1 MSYPINSS
9 TFSAFREGD
18 DSAFNTVFHSYYR
31 PLYYFTRKLIDNK
44 EEAEEIVLNSFLKLF
59 QRCALVESIDA
70 LKAFLYITT
79 KNNCF
84 DYYRSNKALRVRQ
97 KEFKSKIENETLF
110 QYEYDIKDQLVEMV
124 RHAVNDLPRECRKIF
139 EMLYYQDL
147 TPAEVAEILQI
158 SVSTV
163 YNQKSRAVQLL
174 RMALSDHPLAI
185 AFLYFSVMCI
195 KDVHLIH
202 YKVMAE

>member
-84 DYYRSNKALRVRQ
+84 DYLRASKSLRTRQ
-97 KEFKSKIENETLF
+97 KEFMAKMENEVEL
-110 QYEYDIKDQLVEMV
+110 QYYYEIEQPLVV
-124 RHAVNDLPRECRKIF
+124 IVNEALKELPKECRKVL
-139 EMLYYQDL
+139 EMLIIQDRK
-147 TPAEVAEILQI
+147 PDEVARDLNIA
-158 SVSTV
+158 VSTV
-163 YNQKSRAVQLL
+163 YNQKSKGIESLKTKLSPTWLDNQLSKL
-174 RMALSDHPLAI
+174 TH
-185 AFLYFSVMCI
+185 
-195 KDVHLIH
+195 
-202 YKVMAE
+202 

>member
-1 MSYPINSS
+1 MSYPIDSS

-18 DSAFNTVFHSYYR
+18 NNAFSVVFHSYYR

-59 QRCALVESIDA
+59 QRCALVESPDA

-84 DYYRSNKALRVRQ
+84 DYFRANKSLRTRQ
-97 KEFKSKIENETLF
+97 KEFMARMENDTLL
-110 QYEYDIKDQLVEMV
+110 QYEHDIKDQLVEMV
-124 RHAVNDLPRECRKIF
+124 RKAVNDLPRECRKIF

-163 YNQKSRAVQLL
+163 YNQKSRALQLL

-185 AFLYFSVMCI
+185 AFLYFSTLYLQ
-195 KDVHLIH
+195 DVEFIH
-202 YKVMAE
+202 YKVVAR